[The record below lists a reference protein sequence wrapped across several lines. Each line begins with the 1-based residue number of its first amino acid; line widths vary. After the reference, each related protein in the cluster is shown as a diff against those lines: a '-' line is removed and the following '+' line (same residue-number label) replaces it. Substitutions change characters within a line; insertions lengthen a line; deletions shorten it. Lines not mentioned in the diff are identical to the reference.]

1 MATAPKVSHI
11 TAKQR
16 AADVANLRKARAVAR
31 KLPRTGK
38 QKAASRH
45 NLAKARAAQKSRR
58 SGKQAVAPKQ
68 AAAPDS
74 RETSPGTTGEL
85 AGGLNKP
92 APRLHPTG
100 LPASVHDFPACVPV
114 ALAAHLLWWTGAEAS
129 DDEILALHDLLGGAA
144 TIPDAIEAAAECGFS
159 GVRPDTRARCDVSTR
174 GVPGLIYGLAV
185 PTGYHAV
192 LALPAGV
199 LSWGTVLSW
208 PGEPAEAW
216 HLEWEAA

>member
-1 MATAPKVSHI
+1 MPVMAVAPKVSHI

-45 NLAKARAAQKSRR
+45 NLVKARAAQKSRR
-58 SGKQAVAPKQ
+58 SGKQAAVKPQKT
-68 AAAPDS
+68 AAPDS
-74 RETSPGTTGEL
+74 RETSPL
-85 AGGLNKP
+85 
-92 APRLHPTG
+92 LHL
-100 LPASVHDFPACVPV
+100 LPACAPA
-114 ALAAHLLWWTGAEAS
+114 ALAAHLLWWTGAEVS
-129 DDEILALHDLLGGAA
+129 DDEILALHRVLGGAA
-144 TIPDAIEAAAECGFS
+144 TVPDTIEAAAEHGFCGF
-159 GVRPDTRARCDVSTR
+159 RPDSWARCDVSIQ
-174 GVPGLIYGLAV
+174 GVPGLIYGLAM